1 MEEKL
6 ISFDSYPLLLVSY
19 SVRGEQPAT
28 VEALRVRAVPEGS
41 CDTLLEFLR
50 LYRDA
55 VQLVVNELWSLS
67 EELSKKKLNEM
78 FYGKLRKIG
87 FRAHHAKQIY
97 TYAKSVVDS
106 ARANGGRKPI
116 LRKLTARVDRYD
128 YRLDLESGVLLLKL
142 HDNYEVKLKLLAPRE
157 RVEKYREWS
166 NYELVVKYDSGGLW
180 VAIYFKKTVK
190 PVEPRTAMPIDV
202 NFDNLT
208 LAVFTLDG
216 RLIKLKRYRTPHR
229 KILTH
234 RIWVERIQ
242 KRYAK
247 SWRFIKGVKKAIERH
262 GERIRSISWDYTHK
276 IGDLIADLA
285 FKYNSIII
293 LEDLEKLRE
302 NAKKNSKFNKR
313 LTLWFYRR
321 IQFCVEYEAGERGL
335 RIVKV
340 NPRGTSTRCPRCCS
354 KLVEDSY
361 RTLRCSS
368 CNLIGDR
375 DVVATVNLY
384 KKFTSKYSRCG
395 GLGVPLNAPKPD
407 ENPSGMRGNR
417 DEAMNHI
424 NPYKPT

>member
-1 MEEKL
+1 MIL
-6 ISFDSYPLLLVSY
+6 
-19 SVRGEQPAT
+19 
-28 VEALRVRAVPEGS
+28 
-41 CDTLLEFLR
+41 TL
-50 LYRDA
+50 
-55 VQLVVNELWSLS
+55 
-67 EELSKKKLNEM
+67 
-78 FYGKLRKIG
+78 KI
-87 FRAHHAKQIY
+87 HSSH
-97 TYAKSVVDS
+97 
-106 ARANGGRKPI
+106 
-116 LRKLTARVDRYD
+116 
-128 YRLDLESGVLLLKL
+128 
-142 HDNYEVKLKLLAPRE
+142 EVKLKLLAPRE

-166 NYELVVKYDSGGLW
+166 NYELVVKYDDESFW
-180 VAIYFKKTVK
+180 VSVYFKRVVK
-190 PVEPRTAMPIDV
+190 PVKPKTIMAIDL

-247 SWRFIKGVKKAIERH
+247 SWRFIKGVRNAIERH
-262 GERIRSISWDYTHK
+262 GERIRNISWDYTHK

-293 LEDLEKLRE
+293 LEDLEKLRD
-302 NAKKNSKFNKR
+302 NAKKGKKFNKR

-417 DEAMNHI
+417 DEAMKKHI
-424 NPYKPT
+424 NLYKPT